1 MRALRARAKAH
12 VLSRKGAN
20 TQTSKHTYALKHT
33 HTHTYMF
40 MKIHMHTYSFLYIYM
55 YIYVCIYSY
64 IYIYSPVYIC
74 IHTCIYIF
82 VYIYIHTCS
91 DISVCTSI
99 HARMYNDACTHTSQH
114 RHAHGHTQKLP
125 LLLSLLMASCVS
137 SPPCTGWGTCIVYFT
152 LQVSVRKIGRNY
164 KALPRKMSC
173 ADEATYTSCPTCTL
187 YTRIRD
193 IEFFMCTG
201 RFSQRA
207 L

>member
-1 MRALRARAKAH
+1 M
-12 VLSRKGAN
+12 
-20 TQTSKHTYALKHT
+20 
-33 HTHTYMF
+33 
-40 MKIHMHTYSFLYIYM
+40 YSFLYMYM
-55 YIYVCIYSY
+55 YIYVY
-64 IYIYSPVYIC
+64 IY
-74 IHTCIYIF
+74 
-82 VYIYIHTCS
+82 VYIYLCIYTHTCS

-114 RHAHGHTQKLP
+114 RQAHEHTQKIP
-125 LLLSLLMASCVS
+125 PFLSQLMLSCVS

-187 YTRIRD
+187 YTRIKD